1 MTDLSDYRDWLF
13 RGLDAEEI
21 EGFRQWAWDNY
32 KPGTPVVSYWH
43 PVVRRECERIN
54 TGSNNENSNGSWS
67 DGDADEEDN

>member
-21 EGFRQWAWDNY
+21 EKFQRWAWDNY
-32 KPGTPVVSYWH
+32 KPGEAIVSYWH

-54 TGSNNENSNGSWS
+54 EDNNGS
-67 DGDADEEDN
+67 DQ